1 MTDNLS
7 KGDIMETSNY
17 WSSLKDKHR
26 IVIKIGSSSLI
37 HKKTGSINYSKIE
50 KLVRIICDL
59 KSMDKEVILVS
70 SGAVAIGRETLKI
83 KKKPLSLDEKQA
95 CASIGQSN
103 LMATYSK
110 IFSEYDKKV
119 SQILLT
125 RMGLQLP
132 NCCTNIKNTVEAL
145 LRLGVIPIANENDTV
160 SPEEIIF
167 GDNDTLSAI
176 LAVLVDADLLVIL
189 TDIDGLYTDDPHI
202 NQTAKLIPVVTS
214 NKVKLYDIAKDTH
227 SDVGT
232 GGMYTKV
239 KAAEIVNEAGIDMV
253 ITNGNRIDRLLDIL
267 KGREVGTLFVS
278 HKENTFNLK
287 KYING

>member
-1 MTDNLS
+1 
-7 KGDIMETSNY
+7 METINY

-37 HKKTGSINYSKIE
+37 HKQTGSINYSKIE
-50 KLVRIICDL
+50 KLVRVICDL
-59 KSMDKEVILVS
+59 KNKGKEVILVS
-70 SGAVAIGRETLKI
+70 SGAVAIGREALKI
-83 KKKPLSLDEKQA
+83 TKRPLALDEKQA

-103 LMATYSK
+103 LMSTYSK
-110 IFSEYDKKV
+110 IFSEYDKKA

-132 NCCTNIKNTVEAL
+132 NCCTNIKNTIQAL
-145 LRLGVIPIANENDTV
+145 LRLEVIPIANENDTV

-176 LAVLVDADLLVIL
+176 LSVLSDADLLIVL

-202 NQTAKLIPVVTS
+202 NEKAEIIHVVTS
-214 NKVKLYDIAKDTH
+214 NQPKLYEIAKDTQN
-227 SDVGT
+227 DVGT

-239 KAAEIVNEAGIDMV
+239 KAAEIVNAAGIDMV
-253 ITNGNRIDRLLDIL
+253 IANGSKVENLLDIV
-267 KGREVGTLFVS
+267 KGKQVGTLFVS
-278 HKENTFNLK
+278 NKQDDFQLE
-287 KYING
+287 KYISGSEEIC